1 MRQIFEANVRR
12 FGGKQVKI
20 LVTGANGYLGQ
31 GIVKQ
36 ILEDRHEFPTCKVW
50 GKKIEKKIIG
60 ISDTYPSTC
69 SKKCKYIF
77 IKNNI
82 VNKYGVKNVSQLN
95 SVKQKK

>member
-1 MRQIFEANVRR
+1 MNFQL
-12 FGGKQVKI
+12 VKY
-20 LVTGANGYLGQ
+20 V
-31 GIVKQ
+31 
-36 ILEDRHEFPTCKVW
+36 
-50 GKKIEKKIIG
+50 GKKLKKIIG